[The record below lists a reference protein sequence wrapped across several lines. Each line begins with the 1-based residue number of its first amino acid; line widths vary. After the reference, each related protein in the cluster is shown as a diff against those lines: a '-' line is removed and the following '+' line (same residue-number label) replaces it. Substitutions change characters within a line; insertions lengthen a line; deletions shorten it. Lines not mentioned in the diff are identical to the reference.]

1 MMEEN
6 IWKTKLQYFFEG
18 LQMDNIDE
26 LMEKPPIALR
36 FIGSVMAGEID
47 KLKTVTRSFGRNQP
61 NNRCIREE
69 VCDMKRPGCTDTC
82 FLYQSF
88 VV

>member
-1 MMEEN
+1 MEEN
-6 IWKTKLQYFFEG
+6 IWRTKLQYFFEG

-26 LMEKPPIALR
+26 LMDKPPLALR

-47 KLKTVTRSFGRNQP
+47 KLKTVTRSFERSQP
-61 NNRCIREE
+61 HNHCIREE
-69 VCDMKRPGCTDTC
+69 VCDMKHASCTDTC